1 MDNLPKKTAK
11 ELDYGKAYV
20 KYQPFRDL
28 YDLKTALKR
37 GTIFKALDKPKSIQ
51 LL

>member
-1 MDNLPKKTAK
+1 MDSSTKKTSK
-11 ELDYGKAYV
+11 ELDYGKVYV

-28 YDLKTALKR
+28 YDLKLALKR
-37 GTIFKALDKPKSIQ
+37 GTIFKDLDKPKSIQ